1 MLQTDPSS
9 TNQHINNNVHLRIQ
23 NLTNSMRNI
32 KTYYQEVL
40 QQLIIINLPNVLLTG
55 KDYQEKV

>member
-1 MLQTDPSS
+1 MLQTDPSP

-23 NLTNSMRNI
+23 NLTNLMRNI

-55 KDYQEKV
+55 KDHQEKV